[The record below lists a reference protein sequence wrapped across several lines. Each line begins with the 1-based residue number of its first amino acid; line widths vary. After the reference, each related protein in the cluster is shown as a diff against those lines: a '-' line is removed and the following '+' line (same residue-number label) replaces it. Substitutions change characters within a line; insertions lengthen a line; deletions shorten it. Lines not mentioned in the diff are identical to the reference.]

1 MFNKIYL
8 NDVDSSS
15 VSNIEANVKQTIVV
29 LTRQPKIY
37 GNVFVGILFRF
48 RSDLMVYLSVSWL
61 FVLFV

>member
-1 MFNKIYL
+1 MFNKINL

-15 VSNIEANVKQTIVV
+15 VLNIEANVNQTIVV

-48 RSDLMVYLSVSWL
+48 RGDLMVYLSVSWL